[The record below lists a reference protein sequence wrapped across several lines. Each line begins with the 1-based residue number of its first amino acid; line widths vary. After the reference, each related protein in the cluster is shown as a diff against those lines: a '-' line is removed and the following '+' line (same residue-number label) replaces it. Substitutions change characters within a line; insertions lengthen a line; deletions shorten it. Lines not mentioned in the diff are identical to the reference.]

1 MKEEIKRMSPA
12 VYVVILICFFLP
24 FTHISCAGERIATL
38 TGLQLVTGTTI
49 EESLSASFGE
59 KEESKKIHPEPLAL
73 LTLIIAIIGFGVSS
87 FKGRKSSLLAALI
100 GGLGLVSLLC
110 LKAKI
115 DNEVLREGE
124 GILRVEYG
132 FGFWLILLLFLFA
145 IGLNGF
151 LFSEM
156 KKEDL
161 ELIEPN

>member
-12 VYVVILICFFLP
+12 VYVVIFICFFLP
-24 FTHISCAGERIATL
+24 FSHISCAGEKVATL
-38 TGLQLVTGTTI
+38 TGVQLVTGTTI
-49 EESLSASFGE
+49 EGPSSAFGE
-59 KEESKKIHPEPLAL
+59 KEETEKIDPEPLAL
-73 LTLIIAIIGFGVSS
+73 LTLIITIIGFGVS
-87 FKGRKSSLLAALI
+87 FLEGRKSTLFAALV
-100 GGLGLVSLLC
+100 GGLGSVSLLC

-151 LFSEM
+151 LFSKM
-156 KKEDL
+156 KKEAP